1 MSFLTEWLTTIVLFI
16 LFAIVI
22 DMLLPSSSMQKY
34 AKMVVSLLLIVVML
48 TPIFKLFKTDPE
60 VIFEYLTK
68 NGQSESADIKNQ
80 INSKKIEIQAS
91 QRAYILEEMAV
102 QLKKKAEERFSHDEY
117 KVGRIKLTAGEKVDS
132 EEDIKTI
139 SVYMAPSS
147 EKTVQTV
154 APVHIDTDHAYV
166 TKEAAE
172 QKEAKQIQTQLAD
185 IWEIGSEKITV
196 HMEGGR
202 VSAMNKNGL
211 WNVLKKQFL
220 PGQTKDGEKPKLTK
234 YHYFLF
240 VFVLGVSFMLVS
252 QLFSSPEKTENAKT
266 ITAVSSQHSADSKE
280 KTAEVFKASKSDK
293 PKDSIDDYEK
303 EYENQLKEILETIIG
318 VDDVS
323 VVVNVDATSLKV
335 YEKNKSNKN
344 TTTEETDKE
353 GGKRSVTDQ
362 SSEEEIV
369 MIKNGDKETPVV
381 VQTKKPDIRGVL
393 VVAQGVDNVQI
404 KQTIIEAVTRV
415 LDVPSHRVAVA
426 PKKIKEDS

>member
-1 MSFLTEWLTTIVLFI
+1 MLFI

-196 HMEGGR
+196 HMEGGE
-202 VSAMNKNGL
+202 
-211 WNVLKKQFL
+211 NV
-220 PGQTKDGEKPKLTK
+220 GNE
-234 YHYFLF
+234 
-240 VFVLGVSFMLVS
+240 
-252 QLFSSPEKTENAKT
+252 
-266 ITAVSSQHSADSKE
+266 
-280 KTAEVFKASKSDK
+280 
-293 PKDSIDDYEK
+293 
-303 EYENQLKEILETIIG
+303 
-318 VDDVS
+318 
-323 VVVNVDATSLKV
+323 
-335 YEKNKSNKN
+335 
-344 TTTEETDKE
+344 
-353 GGKRSVTDQ
+353 
-362 SSEEEIV
+362 
-369 MIKNGDKETPVV
+369 
-381 VQTKKPDIRGVL
+381 
-393 VVAQGVDNVQI
+393 
-404 KQTIIEAVTRV
+404 
-415 LDVPSHRVAVA
+415 
-426 PKKIKEDS
+426 

>member
-139 SVYMAPSS
+139 SVYMTPSS

-172 QKEAKQIQTQLAD
+172 QREAKQIQTQLAD

-196 HMEGGR
+196 HMEGG
-202 VSAMNKNGL
+202 
-211 WNVLKKQFL
+211 
-220 PGQTKDGEKPKLTK
+220 E
-234 YHYFLF
+234 
-240 VFVLGVSFMLVS
+240 
-252 QLFSSPEKTENAKT
+252 
-266 ITAVSSQHSADSKE
+266 
-280 KTAEVFKASKSDK
+280 
-293 PKDSIDDYEK
+293 
-303 EYENQLKEILETIIG
+303 
-318 VDDVS
+318 S
-323 VVVNVDATSLKV
+323 VGN
-335 YEKNKSNKN
+335 E
-344 TTTEETDKE
+344 
-353 GGKRSVTDQ
+353 
-362 SSEEEIV
+362 
-369 MIKNGDKETPVV
+369 
-381 VQTKKPDIRGVL
+381 
-393 VVAQGVDNVQI
+393 
-404 KQTIIEAVTRV
+404 
-415 LDVPSHRVAVA
+415 
-426 PKKIKEDS
+426 

>member
-185 IWEIGSEKITV
+185 IWEIGSEKIKV
-196 HMEGGR
+196 HMEGG
-202 VSAMNKNGL
+202 
-211 WNVLKKQFL
+211 
-220 PGQTKDGEKPKLTK
+220 E
-234 YHYFLF
+234 
-240 VFVLGVSFMLVS
+240 
-252 QLFSSPEKTENAKT
+252 
-266 ITAVSSQHSADSKE
+266 
-280 KTAEVFKASKSDK
+280 
-293 PKDSIDDYEK
+293 
-303 EYENQLKEILETIIG
+303 
-318 VDDVS
+318 S
-323 VVVNVDATSLKV
+323 VGN
-335 YEKNKSNKN
+335 E
-344 TTTEETDKE
+344 
-353 GGKRSVTDQ
+353 
-362 SSEEEIV
+362 
-369 MIKNGDKETPVV
+369 
-381 VQTKKPDIRGVL
+381 
-393 VVAQGVDNVQI
+393 
-404 KQTIIEAVTRV
+404 
-415 LDVPSHRVAVA
+415 
-426 PKKIKEDS
+426 

>member
-60 VIFEYLTK
+60 IIFEYLTK

-172 QKEAKQIQTQLAD
+172 QKEAKQIKTQLAD

-196 HMEGGR
+196 HME
-202 VSAMNKNGL
+202 
-211 WNVLKKQFL
+211 
-220 PGQTKDGEKPKLTK
+220 DGE
-234 YHYFLF
+234 
-240 VFVLGVSFMLVS
+240 
-252 QLFSSPEKTENAKT
+252 
-266 ITAVSSQHSADSKE
+266 
-280 KTAEVFKASKSDK
+280 
-293 PKDSIDDYEK
+293 
-303 EYENQLKEILETIIG
+303 
-318 VDDVS
+318 S
-323 VVVNVDATSLKV
+323 VGN
-335 YEKNKSNKN
+335 E
-344 TTTEETDKE
+344 
-353 GGKRSVTDQ
+353 
-362 SSEEEIV
+362 
-369 MIKNGDKETPVV
+369 
-381 VQTKKPDIRGVL
+381 
-393 VVAQGVDNVQI
+393 
-404 KQTIIEAVTRV
+404 
-415 LDVPSHRVAVA
+415 
-426 PKKIKEDS
+426 

>member
-60 VIFEYLTK
+60 IIFEYLTK
-68 NGQSESADIKNQ
+68 NGQPESADIKNQ

-172 QKEAKQIQTQLAD
+172 QKEAKQIKTQLAD

-196 HMEGGR
+196 HMEGG
-202 VSAMNKNGL
+202 
-211 WNVLKKQFL
+211 
-220 PGQTKDGEKPKLTK
+220 E
-234 YHYFLF
+234 
-240 VFVLGVSFMLVS
+240 
-252 QLFSSPEKTENAKT
+252 
-266 ITAVSSQHSADSKE
+266 
-280 KTAEVFKASKSDK
+280 
-293 PKDSIDDYEK
+293 
-303 EYENQLKEILETIIG
+303 
-318 VDDVS
+318 S
-323 VVVNVDATSLKV
+323 VGN
-335 YEKNKSNKN
+335 E
-344 TTTEETDKE
+344 
-353 GGKRSVTDQ
+353 
-362 SSEEEIV
+362 
-369 MIKNGDKETPVV
+369 
-381 VQTKKPDIRGVL
+381 
-393 VVAQGVDNVQI
+393 
-404 KQTIIEAVTRV
+404 
-415 LDVPSHRVAVA
+415 
-426 PKKIKEDS
+426 

>member
-60 VIFEYLTK
+60 IIFEYLTK

-196 HMEGGR
+196 HMEGGE
-202 VSAMNKNGL
+202 
-211 WNVLKKQFL
+211 NV
-220 PGQTKDGEKPKLTK
+220 GNE
-234 YHYFLF
+234 
-240 VFVLGVSFMLVS
+240 
-252 QLFSSPEKTENAKT
+252 
-266 ITAVSSQHSADSKE
+266 
-280 KTAEVFKASKSDK
+280 
-293 PKDSIDDYEK
+293 
-303 EYENQLKEILETIIG
+303 
-318 VDDVS
+318 
-323 VVVNVDATSLKV
+323 
-335 YEKNKSNKN
+335 
-344 TTTEETDKE
+344 
-353 GGKRSVTDQ
+353 
-362 SSEEEIV
+362 
-369 MIKNGDKETPVV
+369 
-381 VQTKKPDIRGVL
+381 
-393 VVAQGVDNVQI
+393 
-404 KQTIIEAVTRV
+404 
-415 LDVPSHRVAVA
+415 
-426 PKKIKEDS
+426 

>member
-185 IWEIGSEKITV
+185 FWEIGSEKITV
-196 HMEGGR
+196 HMEGG
-202 VSAMNKNGL
+202 
-211 WNVLKKQFL
+211 
-220 PGQTKDGEKPKLTK
+220 E
-234 YHYFLF
+234 
-240 VFVLGVSFMLVS
+240 
-252 QLFSSPEKTENAKT
+252 
-266 ITAVSSQHSADSKE
+266 
-280 KTAEVFKASKSDK
+280 
-293 PKDSIDDYEK
+293 
-303 EYENQLKEILETIIG
+303 
-318 VDDVS
+318 S
-323 VVVNVDATSLKV
+323 VGN
-335 YEKNKSNKN
+335 E
-344 TTTEETDKE
+344 
-353 GGKRSVTDQ
+353 
-362 SSEEEIV
+362 
-369 MIKNGDKETPVV
+369 
-381 VQTKKPDIRGVL
+381 
-393 VVAQGVDNVQI
+393 
-404 KQTIIEAVTRV
+404 
-415 LDVPSHRVAVA
+415 
-426 PKKIKEDS
+426 

>member
-172 QKEAKQIQTQLAD
+172 QKEAKQIKTQLAD

-196 HMEGGR
+196 HIEGG
-202 VSAMNKNGL
+202 
-211 WNVLKKQFL
+211 
-220 PGQTKDGEKPKLTK
+220 E
-234 YHYFLF
+234 
-240 VFVLGVSFMLVS
+240 
-252 QLFSSPEKTENAKT
+252 
-266 ITAVSSQHSADSKE
+266 
-280 KTAEVFKASKSDK
+280 
-293 PKDSIDDYEK
+293 
-303 EYENQLKEILETIIG
+303 
-318 VDDVS
+318 S
-323 VVVNVDATSLKV
+323 VGN
-335 YEKNKSNKN
+335 E
-344 TTTEETDKE
+344 
-353 GGKRSVTDQ
+353 
-362 SSEEEIV
+362 
-369 MIKNGDKETPVV
+369 
-381 VQTKKPDIRGVL
+381 
-393 VVAQGVDNVQI
+393 
-404 KQTIIEAVTRV
+404 
-415 LDVPSHRVAVA
+415 
-426 PKKIKEDS
+426 

>member
-172 QKEAKQIQTQLAD
+172 QREAKQIQTQLAD

-196 HMEGGR
+196 HMEGG
-202 VSAMNKNGL
+202 
-211 WNVLKKQFL
+211 
-220 PGQTKDGEKPKLTK
+220 E
-234 YHYFLF
+234 
-240 VFVLGVSFMLVS
+240 
-252 QLFSSPEKTENAKT
+252 
-266 ITAVSSQHSADSKE
+266 
-280 KTAEVFKASKSDK
+280 
-293 PKDSIDDYEK
+293 
-303 EYENQLKEILETIIG
+303 
-318 VDDVS
+318 S
-323 VVVNVDATSLKV
+323 VGN
-335 YEKNKSNKN
+335 E
-344 TTTEETDKE
+344 
-353 GGKRSVTDQ
+353 
-362 SSEEEIV
+362 
-369 MIKNGDKETPVV
+369 
-381 VQTKKPDIRGVL
+381 
-393 VVAQGVDNVQI
+393 
-404 KQTIIEAVTRV
+404 
-415 LDVPSHRVAVA
+415 
-426 PKKIKEDS
+426 

>member
-185 IWEIGSEKITV
+185 IREIGSEKITV
-196 HMEGGR
+196 HMEGG
-202 VSAMNKNGL
+202 
-211 WNVLKKQFL
+211 
-220 PGQTKDGEKPKLTK
+220 E
-234 YHYFLF
+234 
-240 VFVLGVSFMLVS
+240 
-252 QLFSSPEKTENAKT
+252 
-266 ITAVSSQHSADSKE
+266 
-280 KTAEVFKASKSDK
+280 
-293 PKDSIDDYEK
+293 
-303 EYENQLKEILETIIG
+303 
-318 VDDVS
+318 S
-323 VVVNVDATSLKV
+323 VGN
-335 YEKNKSNKN
+335 E
-344 TTTEETDKE
+344 
-353 GGKRSVTDQ
+353 
-362 SSEEEIV
+362 
-369 MIKNGDKETPVV
+369 
-381 VQTKKPDIRGVL
+381 
-393 VVAQGVDNVQI
+393 
-404 KQTIIEAVTRV
+404 
-415 LDVPSHRVAVA
+415 
-426 PKKIKEDS
+426 

>member
-68 NGQSESADIKNQ
+68 NEQSESADIKNQ

-117 KVGRIKLTAGEKVDS
+117 KVGSIKLTAGEKVDS
-132 EEDIKTI
+132 EKDIKTI

-185 IWEIGSEKITV
+185 IWEIGSKKITV
-196 HMEGGR
+196 HMEGG
-202 VSAMNKNGL
+202 
-211 WNVLKKQFL
+211 
-220 PGQTKDGEKPKLTK
+220 E
-234 YHYFLF
+234 
-240 VFVLGVSFMLVS
+240 
-252 QLFSSPEKTENAKT
+252 
-266 ITAVSSQHSADSKE
+266 
-280 KTAEVFKASKSDK
+280 
-293 PKDSIDDYEK
+293 
-303 EYENQLKEILETIIG
+303 
-318 VDDVS
+318 S
-323 VVVNVDATSLKV
+323 VGN
-335 YEKNKSNKN
+335 E
-344 TTTEETDKE
+344 
-353 GGKRSVTDQ
+353 
-362 SSEEEIV
+362 
-369 MIKNGDKETPVV
+369 
-381 VQTKKPDIRGVL
+381 
-393 VVAQGVDNVQI
+393 
-404 KQTIIEAVTRV
+404 
-415 LDVPSHRVAVA
+415 
-426 PKKIKEDS
+426 

>member
-34 AKMVVSLLLIVVML
+34 AKMVVSLLLIVIML
-48 TPIFKLFKTDPE
+48 TPIFKLFNTDPA

-68 NGQSESADIKNQ
+68 NGQSESASIKNQ

-117 KVGRIKLTAGEKVDS
+117 KVGHIKLTAGEKVDS

-172 QKEAKQIQTQLAD
+172 QKEAKQIQLQLAD

-196 HMEGGR
+196 HMEGG
-202 VSAMNKNGL
+202 
-211 WNVLKKQFL
+211 
-220 PGQTKDGEKPKLTK
+220 E
-234 YHYFLF
+234 
-240 VFVLGVSFMLVS
+240 
-252 QLFSSPEKTENAKT
+252 
-266 ITAVSSQHSADSKE
+266 
-280 KTAEVFKASKSDK
+280 
-293 PKDSIDDYEK
+293 
-303 EYENQLKEILETIIG
+303 
-318 VDDVS
+318 S
-323 VVVNVDATSLKV
+323 VGN
-335 YEKNKSNKN
+335 E
-344 TTTEETDKE
+344 
-353 GGKRSVTDQ
+353 
-362 SSEEEIV
+362 
-369 MIKNGDKETPVV
+369 
-381 VQTKKPDIRGVL
+381 
-393 VVAQGVDNVQI
+393 
-404 KQTIIEAVTRV
+404 
-415 LDVPSHRVAVA
+415 
-426 PKKIKEDS
+426 

>member
-68 NGQSESADIKNQ
+68 NEQSESTDIKNQ

-117 KVGRIKLTAGEKVDS
+117 KVGSIKLTAGEKVDS

-185 IWEIGSEKITV
+185 IWEIGSKKITV
-196 HMEGGR
+196 HMEGG
-202 VSAMNKNGL
+202 
-211 WNVLKKQFL
+211 
-220 PGQTKDGEKPKLTK
+220 E
-234 YHYFLF
+234 
-240 VFVLGVSFMLVS
+240 
-252 QLFSSPEKTENAKT
+252 
-266 ITAVSSQHSADSKE
+266 
-280 KTAEVFKASKSDK
+280 
-293 PKDSIDDYEK
+293 
-303 EYENQLKEILETIIG
+303 
-318 VDDVS
+318 S
-323 VVVNVDATSLKV
+323 VGN
-335 YEKNKSNKN
+335 E
-344 TTTEETDKE
+344 
-353 GGKRSVTDQ
+353 
-362 SSEEEIV
+362 
-369 MIKNGDKETPVV
+369 
-381 VQTKKPDIRGVL
+381 
-393 VVAQGVDNVQI
+393 
-404 KQTIIEAVTRV
+404 
-415 LDVPSHRVAVA
+415 
-426 PKKIKEDS
+426 

>member
-68 NGQSESADIKNQ
+68 NGQSESADIQNQ

-196 HMEGGR
+196 HMEGG
-202 VSAMNKNGL
+202 
-211 WNVLKKQFL
+211 
-220 PGQTKDGEKPKLTK
+220 E
-234 YHYFLF
+234 
-240 VFVLGVSFMLVS
+240 
-252 QLFSSPEKTENAKT
+252 
-266 ITAVSSQHSADSKE
+266 
-280 KTAEVFKASKSDK
+280 
-293 PKDSIDDYEK
+293 
-303 EYENQLKEILETIIG
+303 
-318 VDDVS
+318 S
-323 VVVNVDATSLKV
+323 VGN
-335 YEKNKSNKN
+335 E
-344 TTTEETDKE
+344 
-353 GGKRSVTDQ
+353 
-362 SSEEEIV
+362 
-369 MIKNGDKETPVV
+369 
-381 VQTKKPDIRGVL
+381 
-393 VVAQGVDNVQI
+393 
-404 KQTIIEAVTRV
+404 
-415 LDVPSHRVAVA
+415 
-426 PKKIKEDS
+426 

>member
-60 VIFEYLTK
+60 IIFEYLTK
-68 NGQSESADIKNQ
+68 NGQSESADIKIKSIQ
-80 INSKKIEIQAS
+80 KIEIQAS

-172 QKEAKQIQTQLAD
+172 QKEAKQIKTQLAD

-196 HMEGGR
+196 HMEGG
-202 VSAMNKNGL
+202 
-211 WNVLKKQFL
+211 
-220 PGQTKDGEKPKLTK
+220 E
-234 YHYFLF
+234 
-240 VFVLGVSFMLVS
+240 
-252 QLFSSPEKTENAKT
+252 
-266 ITAVSSQHSADSKE
+266 
-280 KTAEVFKASKSDK
+280 
-293 PKDSIDDYEK
+293 
-303 EYENQLKEILETIIG
+303 
-318 VDDVS
+318 S
-323 VVVNVDATSLKV
+323 VGN
-335 YEKNKSNKN
+335 E
-344 TTTEETDKE
+344 
-353 GGKRSVTDQ
+353 
-362 SSEEEIV
+362 
-369 MIKNGDKETPVV
+369 
-381 VQTKKPDIRGVL
+381 
-393 VVAQGVDNVQI
+393 
-404 KQTIIEAVTRV
+404 
-415 LDVPSHRVAVA
+415 
-426 PKKIKEDS
+426 

>member
-60 VIFEYLTK
+60 IIFEYLKK

-147 EKTVQTV
+147 EKTAQTV

-172 QKEAKQIQTQLAD
+172 QKEAKHIQTQLAD

-196 HMEGGR
+196 HMEGG
-202 VSAMNKNGL
+202 
-211 WNVLKKQFL
+211 
-220 PGQTKDGEKPKLTK
+220 E
-234 YHYFLF
+234 
-240 VFVLGVSFMLVS
+240 
-252 QLFSSPEKTENAKT
+252 
-266 ITAVSSQHSADSKE
+266 
-280 KTAEVFKASKSDK
+280 
-293 PKDSIDDYEK
+293 
-303 EYENQLKEILETIIG
+303 
-318 VDDVS
+318 S
-323 VVVNVDATSLKV
+323 VGN
-335 YEKNKSNKN
+335 E
-344 TTTEETDKE
+344 
-353 GGKRSVTDQ
+353 
-362 SSEEEIV
+362 
-369 MIKNGDKETPVV
+369 
-381 VQTKKPDIRGVL
+381 
-393 VVAQGVDNVQI
+393 
-404 KQTIIEAVTRV
+404 
-415 LDVPSHRVAVA
+415 
-426 PKKIKEDS
+426 

>member
-185 IWEIGSEKITV
+185 IWEIGSEKISV
-196 HMEGGR
+196 HMEGGE
-202 VSAMNKNGL
+202 
-211 WNVLKKQFL
+211 NV
-220 PGQTKDGEKPKLTK
+220 GNE
-234 YHYFLF
+234 
-240 VFVLGVSFMLVS
+240 
-252 QLFSSPEKTENAKT
+252 
-266 ITAVSSQHSADSKE
+266 
-280 KTAEVFKASKSDK
+280 
-293 PKDSIDDYEK
+293 
-303 EYENQLKEILETIIG
+303 
-318 VDDVS
+318 
-323 VVVNVDATSLKV
+323 
-335 YEKNKSNKN
+335 
-344 TTTEETDKE
+344 
-353 GGKRSVTDQ
+353 
-362 SSEEEIV
+362 
-369 MIKNGDKETPVV
+369 
-381 VQTKKPDIRGVL
+381 
-393 VVAQGVDNVQI
+393 
-404 KQTIIEAVTRV
+404 
-415 LDVPSHRVAVA
+415 
-426 PKKIKEDS
+426 

>member
-91 QRAYILEEMAV
+91 QRAHILEEMAV

-196 HMEGGR
+196 HMEGG
-202 VSAMNKNGL
+202 
-211 WNVLKKQFL
+211 
-220 PGQTKDGEKPKLTK
+220 E
-234 YHYFLF
+234 
-240 VFVLGVSFMLVS
+240 
-252 QLFSSPEKTENAKT
+252 
-266 ITAVSSQHSADSKE
+266 
-280 KTAEVFKASKSDK
+280 
-293 PKDSIDDYEK
+293 
-303 EYENQLKEILETIIG
+303 
-318 VDDVS
+318 S
-323 VVVNVDATSLKV
+323 VGN
-335 YEKNKSNKN
+335 E
-344 TTTEETDKE
+344 
-353 GGKRSVTDQ
+353 
-362 SSEEEIV
+362 
-369 MIKNGDKETPVV
+369 
-381 VQTKKPDIRGVL
+381 
-393 VVAQGVDNVQI
+393 
-404 KQTIIEAVTRV
+404 
-415 LDVPSHRVAVA
+415 
-426 PKKIKEDS
+426 

>member
-68 NGQSESADIKNQ
+68 NEQSESADIKNQ

-117 KVGRIKLTAGEKVDS
+117 KVGSIKLTAGEKVDS

-185 IWEIGSEKITV
+185 IWEIGRKKITV
-196 HMEGGR
+196 HMEGG
-202 VSAMNKNGL
+202 
-211 WNVLKKQFL
+211 
-220 PGQTKDGEKPKLTK
+220 E
-234 YHYFLF
+234 
-240 VFVLGVSFMLVS
+240 
-252 QLFSSPEKTENAKT
+252 
-266 ITAVSSQHSADSKE
+266 
-280 KTAEVFKASKSDK
+280 
-293 PKDSIDDYEK
+293 
-303 EYENQLKEILETIIG
+303 
-318 VDDVS
+318 S
-323 VVVNVDATSLKV
+323 VGN
-335 YEKNKSNKN
+335 E
-344 TTTEETDKE
+344 
-353 GGKRSVTDQ
+353 
-362 SSEEEIV
+362 
-369 MIKNGDKETPVV
+369 
-381 VQTKKPDIRGVL
+381 
-393 VVAQGVDNVQI
+393 
-404 KQTIIEAVTRV
+404 
-415 LDVPSHRVAVA
+415 
-426 PKKIKEDS
+426 

>member
-60 VIFEYLTK
+60 IIFEYLTK

-102 QLKKKAEERFSHDEY
+102 QLKKKAEERFSHDDY

-196 HMEGGR
+196 HMEGG
-202 VSAMNKNGL
+202 
-211 WNVLKKQFL
+211 
-220 PGQTKDGEKPKLTK
+220 E
-234 YHYFLF
+234 
-240 VFVLGVSFMLVS
+240 
-252 QLFSSPEKTENAKT
+252 
-266 ITAVSSQHSADSKE
+266 
-280 KTAEVFKASKSDK
+280 
-293 PKDSIDDYEK
+293 
-303 EYENQLKEILETIIG
+303 
-318 VDDVS
+318 S
-323 VVVNVDATSLKV
+323 VGN
-335 YEKNKSNKN
+335 E
-344 TTTEETDKE
+344 
-353 GGKRSVTDQ
+353 
-362 SSEEEIV
+362 
-369 MIKNGDKETPVV
+369 
-381 VQTKKPDIRGVL
+381 
-393 VVAQGVDNVQI
+393 
-404 KQTIIEAVTRV
+404 
-415 LDVPSHRVAVA
+415 
-426 PKKIKEDS
+426 

>member
-102 QLKKKAEERFSHDEY
+102 QLKKKAEERFSHDQY

-196 HMEGGR
+196 HMEGG
-202 VSAMNKNGL
+202 
-211 WNVLKKQFL
+211 
-220 PGQTKDGEKPKLTK
+220 E
-234 YHYFLF
+234 
-240 VFVLGVSFMLVS
+240 
-252 QLFSSPEKTENAKT
+252 
-266 ITAVSSQHSADSKE
+266 
-280 KTAEVFKASKSDK
+280 
-293 PKDSIDDYEK
+293 
-303 EYENQLKEILETIIG
+303 
-318 VDDVS
+318 S
-323 VVVNVDATSLKV
+323 VGN
-335 YEKNKSNKN
+335 E
-344 TTTEETDKE
+344 
-353 GGKRSVTDQ
+353 
-362 SSEEEIV
+362 
-369 MIKNGDKETPVV
+369 
-381 VQTKKPDIRGVL
+381 
-393 VVAQGVDNVQI
+393 
-404 KQTIIEAVTRV
+404 
-415 LDVPSHRVAVA
+415 
-426 PKKIKEDS
+426 

>member
-68 NGQSESADIKNQ
+68 NEQSESADIKNQ

-117 KVGRIKLTAGEKVDS
+117 KVGSIKLTAGEKVDS

-185 IWEIGSEKITV
+185 IWEIGRKKITV
-196 HMEGGR
+196 HMEGGES
-202 VSAMNKNGL
+202 VSN
-211 WNVLKKQFL
+211 
-220 PGQTKDGEKPKLTK
+220 E
-234 YHYFLF
+234 
-240 VFVLGVSFMLVS
+240 
-252 QLFSSPEKTENAKT
+252 
-266 ITAVSSQHSADSKE
+266 
-280 KTAEVFKASKSDK
+280 
-293 PKDSIDDYEK
+293 
-303 EYENQLKEILETIIG
+303 
-318 VDDVS
+318 
-323 VVVNVDATSLKV
+323 
-335 YEKNKSNKN
+335 
-344 TTTEETDKE
+344 
-353 GGKRSVTDQ
+353 
-362 SSEEEIV
+362 
-369 MIKNGDKETPVV
+369 
-381 VQTKKPDIRGVL
+381 
-393 VVAQGVDNVQI
+393 
-404 KQTIIEAVTRV
+404 
-415 LDVPSHRVAVA
+415 
-426 PKKIKEDS
+426 

>member
-185 IWEIGSEKITV
+185 IWEIGSEKIMV
-196 HMEGGR
+196 HMEGG
-202 VSAMNKNGL
+202 
-211 WNVLKKQFL
+211 
-220 PGQTKDGEKPKLTK
+220 E
-234 YHYFLF
+234 
-240 VFVLGVSFMLVS
+240 
-252 QLFSSPEKTENAKT
+252 
-266 ITAVSSQHSADSKE
+266 
-280 KTAEVFKASKSDK
+280 
-293 PKDSIDDYEK
+293 
-303 EYENQLKEILETIIG
+303 
-318 VDDVS
+318 S
-323 VVVNVDATSLKV
+323 VGN
-335 YEKNKSNKN
+335 E
-344 TTTEETDKE
+344 
-353 GGKRSVTDQ
+353 
-362 SSEEEIV
+362 
-369 MIKNGDKETPVV
+369 
-381 VQTKKPDIRGVL
+381 
-393 VVAQGVDNVQI
+393 
-404 KQTIIEAVTRV
+404 
-415 LDVPSHRVAVA
+415 
-426 PKKIKEDS
+426 

>member
-102 QLKKKAEERFSHDEY
+102 QLKKKAEERFSHDDY

-172 QKEAKQIQTQLAD
+172 QKEAKQIKTQLAD

-196 HMEGGR
+196 HMEGG
-202 VSAMNKNGL
+202 
-211 WNVLKKQFL
+211 
-220 PGQTKDGEKPKLTK
+220 E
-234 YHYFLF
+234 
-240 VFVLGVSFMLVS
+240 
-252 QLFSSPEKTENAKT
+252 
-266 ITAVSSQHSADSKE
+266 
-280 KTAEVFKASKSDK
+280 
-293 PKDSIDDYEK
+293 
-303 EYENQLKEILETIIG
+303 
-318 VDDVS
+318 S
-323 VVVNVDATSLKV
+323 VGN
-335 YEKNKSNKN
+335 E
-344 TTTEETDKE
+344 
-353 GGKRSVTDQ
+353 
-362 SSEEEIV
+362 
-369 MIKNGDKETPVV
+369 
-381 VQTKKPDIRGVL
+381 
-393 VVAQGVDNVQI
+393 
-404 KQTIIEAVTRV
+404 
-415 LDVPSHRVAVA
+415 
-426 PKKIKEDS
+426 